1 MGEALHG
8 SAKMQVGES
17 WSSFVM
23 RCPSPQIVKA
33 HTAAP
38 VSPPRK
44 LDKLGKE
51 HAAKLWHGP
60 SSLCHHASPSS
71 RKQNKNIS
79 LGDDCAGHR
88 FACTPTR

>member
-51 HAAKLWHGP
+51 HAAKL
-60 SSLCHHASPSS
+60 
-71 RKQNKNIS
+71 
-79 LGDDCAGHR
+79 
-88 FACTPTR
+88 